1 MKKMKKMSVPKKRA
15 MVKNIQNIITDCCND
30 TFTKGSWVEKFDEL
44 LEIDAIHFECSIE
57 PSNLSE
63 LDEQILQKLKIL
75 RISAAFS
82 QIDLASS
89 FVYSKLFT
97 SLFDDNGNSRSYT
110 LKLTSTSRV
119 KYKKLKA
126 ILVED
131 YGKKEAKEILN
142 TLLRLLHNL
151 DIGNVS
157 SKRIELSIDGFQYTL
172 TDLKRWL
179 KINDKI
185 LFAKDYF
192 NNTTNLIVDVV
203 ETVTDTE
210 VTDTEVSDTEVSDT
224 EVTDTETQKCKQ
236 LGLQT
241 VNVTDDTVDITIES
255 KNYGTV
261 HYSTNRDKFK
271 VSLTGID
278 NVSIPASELLLN
290 EIILALV

>member
-203 ETVTDTE
+203 ETV
-210 VTDTEVSDTEVSDT
+210 SDT